1 MGSFDCIMFF
11 VCILQAKVSI
21 RRGATAVVFYVSIYY
36 TGITYFPVCL
46 RIYLFCILGVSYIRL
61 LKSGSH
67 HKNKCMFCLYF
78 SGKGSNTEGS
88 YSSCFWCVKCPWS
101 CKEGRI
107 NDRYVLGVDYKRP
120 CMLCIQNWHLKRA
133 RSPWVLSF
141 LTAILC
147 IQDGHLY

>member
-88 YSSCFWCVKCPWS
+88 YSSCF
-101 CKEGRI
+101 
-107 NDRYVLGVDYKRP
+107 
-120 CMLCIQNWHLKRA
+120 
-133 RSPWVLSF
+133 
-141 LTAILC
+141 
-147 IQDGHLY
+147 